1 MLSCK
6 HQNHL
11 GTNWHEVKQRLIKCK
26 RVEVKDPIAMCQMGL
41 RRYYEGDYNSA
52 FEYTPKQLNW
62 EMWER
67 VMNCH
72 VCMGRG
78 KVLRGI
84 VSHLKE
90 AVIAGWPGARHNL
103 GYIEWREGSKTFH
116 HRRQPWTCQIDRN
129 AEIVLQKGFS
139 LSNEDFG
146 SSCTRLL
153 SMRRRV
159 LIGKQQKHSRGG
171 ELSSRPTR

>member
-11 GTNWHEVKQRLIKCK
+11 GTNWHEVKQRL
-26 RVEVKDPIAMCQMGL
+26 VEVKDPIAMCQMGL

-90 AVIAGWPGARHNL
+90 AVIAGCPGARHNL
-103 GYIEWREGSKTFH
+103 GYMEWNNGRIERAVKHFIIAANLGRVKSIEMLKLCYRKGLVSVTKILALRAHQAAIDATKSPHREAAEAQQ
-116 HRRQPWTCQIDRN
+116 RR
-129 AEIVLQKGFS
+129 
-139 LSNEDFG
+139 
-146 SSCTRLL
+146 
-153 SMRRRV
+153 
-159 LIGKQQKHSRGG
+159 
-171 ELSSRPTR
+171 